1 MTIHALAWVAS
12 SFPRIW
18 SLSHK
23 KICIENMD
31 QIFKTKMIVMLW
43 HFHEFSC
50 CNLFGGVP
58 WDEISYGARVA
69 KSIILWSLP
78 LLHDKCKNID
88 RDGVVNFCLRSWILW
103 NIIHN
108 CENHELFLLPDKGQ
122 NHLNGIAQKMFRLK
136 IWRQYHW
143 QCYQTKV
150 SNIAK
155 TRWFGPK

>member
-1 MTIHALAWVAS
+1 
-12 SFPRIW
+12 
-18 SLSHK
+18 
-23 KICIENMD
+23 MD

-88 RDGVVNFCLRSWILW
+88 RDGVVNFGLRSWILW

-108 CENHELFLLPDKGQ
+108 CENHELSLLPDKGQ
-122 NHLNGIAQKMFRLK
+122 NHLNGIALKMFRLK

-143 QCYQTKV
+143 QCYQIKSATLLRPDDLGQNKIK
-150 SNIAK
+150 SLPNLFK
-155 TRWFGPK
+155 TPLLTVVHHALISSVAI

>member
-18 SLSHK
+18 SSSLK
-23 KICIENMD
+23 KIYWEYGSNFQNKDDCNAL
-31 QIFKTKMIVMLW
+31 T
-43 HFHEFSC
+43 FSWVQ
-50 CNLFGGVP
+50 LFGGVP

-108 CENHELFLLPDKGQ
+108 CENHELSLLPDKGQ

-136 IWRQYHW
+136 IWRLYHW